1 MKWFLSEPSLEL
13 ANPDGLELKAAPPR
27 FEHGFEAPQASVI
40 SKLHY
45 RAVLRH
51 RTPQYKREGEPLAGC
66 TRVHGRCAHGAIMV
80 LRAERSVEFSMV
92 DLANIAYYP
101 RIFDL
106 AHRFFESVW
115 DDVCG
120 QSYPHLINERR
131 VGFPVVSVEASFLA
145 PLRYGDVITAHIT
158 FSNIGTSSLGWRY
171 RFVNQAGEE
180 VWTSSQTTVCV
191 NMDTME
197 PMPIPDA
204 LRRGLEPH
212 MEAEP

>member
-1 MKWFLSEPSLEL
+1 MRKVATDYLPSPKPSSTALPPTATTPTVFSATTTNPSATTRPTPFACLMNWFLSEPSLEV
-13 ANPDGLELKAAPPR
+13 ANPTGLELEAAPPR

-66 TRVHGRCAHGAIMV
+66 TRVHGRCARRVIMV
-80 LRAERSVEFSMV
+80 LKAERSVEFSMV
-92 DLANIAYYP
+92 DLASIAYCP

-120 QSYPHLINERR
+120 QSLPASDQRAEGWVPRGER
-131 VGFPVVSVEASFLA
+131 
-145 PLRYGDVITAHIT
+145 
-158 FSNIGTSSLGWRY
+158 
-171 RFVNQAGEE
+171 
-180 VWTSSQTTVCV
+180 
-191 NMDTME
+191 
-197 PMPIPDA
+197 
-204 LRRGLEPH
+204 
-212 MEAEP
+212 